1 MLGAKRR
8 YDFLVTLLVAY
19 ASGDDDTVKEIL
31 GRQLEIAILS
41 AGHGPSG
48 DSPAPSA
55 RTMRLPPTILIVKN
69 TSDGICDSPVNGVG
83 QDCLYANGC

>member
-1 MLGAKRR
+1 MTMTMPGCWGAKRR

-41 AGHGPSG
+41 RGYGPSG
-48 DSPAPSA
+48 DSPATHPMGFA
-55 RTMRLPPTILIVKN
+55 TLR
-69 TSDGICDSPVNGVG
+69 
-83 QDCLYANGC
+83 